1 MSEGAERIAYE
12 RIADGDI
19 ADEHIIEAVGR
30 ARITI
35 RNGKVVSV
43 EPPAIKGCPLAKR
56 FMYPVSDMTADEIK
70 KNIERRIA
78 DFGMCTPQ
86 RKVLSDDDF
95 VLFGASELL
104 NSALAAGIIDC
115 AVIACDG
122 AGTVVAANPRLI
134 QGIGGK
140 ISGIVKTTAYPE
152 VIARIEA
159 NGGHVVFSD
168 GRLDALRGCRKAYE
182 LGYRKVAVTVALVDD
197 AEKIRGAYPDAVII
211 CVHTTGHGRENAE
224 KLAETCDLIFACA
237 SATIR
242 DVAGSRALVQGG
254 TGVPVFAMTQK
265 GKDIILEK
273 IRTTKMQVM
282 IKGNKLPMNLGSEP
296 EPLI

>member
-1 MSEGAERIAYE
+1 MGENI
-12 RIADGDI
+12 
-19 ADEHIIEAVGR
+19 DEHIIEAVGR

-35 RNGKVVSV
+35 RDGKVVAV
-43 EPPAIKGCPLAKR
+43 EDAVIKGCPLAKR

-70 KNIERRIA
+70 KNIEKRIA

-86 RKVLSDDDF
+86 RRVLSDDDF

-122 AGTVVAANPRLI
+122 AGTVIAANPRLI

-140 ISGIVKTTAYPE
+140 ISGIVKTTAYPD
-152 VIARIEA
+152 VIARIND

-168 GRLDALRGCRKAYE
+168 GKLDAFAGCRKAYE
-182 LGYRKVAVTVALVDD
+182 LGYKKVAVTVALVDD
-197 AEKIRGAYPDAVII
+197 AEKIRAAYPDAVIL
-211 CVHTTGHGRENAE
+211 CVHTTGHDRKNAE

-242 DVAGSRALVQGG
+242 EVAGSRALVQGG

-265 GKDIILEK
+265 GKEIILEK

-282 IKGNKLPMNLGSEP
+282 IKGNKLPMNLGNEP

>member
-1 MSEGAERIAYE
+1 M
-12 RIADGDI
+12 
-19 ADEHIIEAVGR
+19 
-30 ARITI
+30 
-35 RNGKVVSV
+35 
-43 EPPAIKGCPLAKR
+43 
-56 FMYPVSDMTADEIK
+56 
-70 KNIERRIA
+70 
-78 DFGMCTPQ
+78 
-86 RKVLSDDDF
+86 
-95 VLFGASELL
+95 
-104 NSALAAGIIDC
+104 
-115 AVIACDG
+115 
-122 AGTVVAANPRLI
+122 
-134 QGIGGK
+134 
-140 ISGIVKTTAYPE
+140 
-152 VIARIEA
+152 
-159 NGGHVVFSD
+159 
-168 GRLDALRGCRKAYE
+168 
-182 LGYRKVAVTVALVDD
+182 TVALVDD
-197 AEKIRGAYPDAVII
+197 AEKIRAAYPDAVII